1 MSMIHSEIMRL
12 AEPRQHLVTRDSLRE
27 ELGLKPQQIRAE
39 CRSGFLLPIVSG
51 VFAVG
56 GLQPNQAQLA
66 LAACLWRSDTTI
78 GFDTGARYWGLR
90 RTRRDQVDVSVPKAA
105 RPNLA
110 WARVHYVTNLDDVDI
125 VHHVDGLRVTS
136 PGRTLADLAGV
147 VDAFTLRSMVED
159 ALNKELCTPD
169 SLLEV
174 ARRTGGR
181 GRPGS
186 ARFREVV
193 EGRDPSAPPS
203 QSDEEIVLVDAL
215 RARGLDVLVQHRVTL
230 PTGSTVR
237 LDAFLPE
244 SGTDVE
250 VDHAHWHSGIVEV
263 QRDKSRDLQLQL
275 LGIEPVRVTDDD
287 VKRRLSATVQTIVA
301 IHQRRCQ
308 LLRLAG

>member
-27 ELGLKPQQIRAE
+27 ELGLTPRQIRTARE
-39 CRSGFLLPIVSG
+39 SGMLVPILGG

-56 GLQPNQAQLA
+56 GLQLNQAQLA
-66 LAACLWRSDTTI
+66 LAACLWRTDTMI
-78 GFDTGARYWGLR
+78 GFDTAARYWGLR

-105 RPNLA
+105 RPQLS
-110 WARVHYVTNLDDVDI
+110 WARVHYATQVHDDDI

-136 PGRTLADLAGV
+136 PSRTLADLAGI

-159 ALNKELCTPD
+159 ALNKELCTPA

-193 EGRDPSAPPS
+193 EARDPLAPPS
-203 QSDEEIVLVDAL
+203 QSDEEITLVDAL
-215 RARGLDVLVQHRVTL
+215 RARGLDVTVQHRVQL
-230 PTGSTVR
+230 LTGSAVR

-244 SGTDVE
+244 SCTDVE

-287 VKRRLSATVQTIVA
+287 IKRRLPATVQTIVA
-301 IHQRRCQ
+301 IHERRRR